1 MRETDQGRLRR
12 TAINLRHD
20 GGMQGRLID
29 RLNTH
34 LRARPR
40 AIVAI
45 IILLMTA
52 TFLLDMWVPLGIVV
66 WVSYVIPILFA
77 FWLSPV
83 SILLVSLTSAL
94 LMILGL
100 AWSPPGM
107 PVSFAVANRVLGLGL
122 IAIASLFLVHRQASE
137 SALAASERRLE
148 ATVDNALD
156 AVIGADTDGRIIR
169 WNPRAEQ
176 LFGWEREEVMGRTLA
191 ETIIPHDYR
200 ERHEEGLRRFRETGQ
215 GTILKRRIEM
225 TARTRHCCEFP
236 VELTIIPLNV
246 SGTVEFI
253 AFLRDISER
262 KQAQEE
268 RDRWSQTLECR
279 VSERTEALR
288 LVNEKLQEVDKV
300 RSAFVAIASHE
311 IRTPLT
317 STLGYVDN
325 MLDGVTGSLNERQT
339 QYLRQ
344 VKANTN
350 RLTRLI
356 NELLDLSLIEAGRL
370 QLHKTDVPAAEPIR
384 EVLKTLQPLAQDKS
398 IRLVYDLNAAM
409 PSLKA
414 DRDKIYQAV
423 LNIAQ
428 NAIKFTPDGGTVSI
442 EADSVGEVVH
452 IRVRDTG
459 PGLSEE
465 QIPKV
470 FDKFYTGTGV
480 PGRNEGIGLGLAIA
494 KSLVELHGGTISV
507 RSRPGEGSTFCITLP
522 LNCA

>member
-1 MRETDQGRLRR
+1 MQEKDQGALSR
-12 TAINLRHD
+12 TAINVRNG

-40 AIVAI
+40 TVVAI
-45 IILLMTA
+45 IIILLTA

-66 WVSYVIPILFA
+66 WVGYVVPILFA
-77 FWLSPV
+77 FWLSPA
-83 SILLVSLTSAL
+83 SILLVTLTSAL
-94 LMILGL
+94 LIVLGL

-122 IAIASLFLVHRQASE
+122 IGIACLFLVHRQASE
-137 SALAASERRLE
+137 SMLEASERRLE
-148 ATVDNALD
+148 ATLDNALD
-156 AVIGADTDGRIIR
+156 AVIGADAEGRIIR
-169 WNPRAEQ
+169 WNPRAKQ
-176 LFGWEREEVMGRTLA
+176 LFGWESEEVMGRTLT
-191 ETIIPHDYR
+191 ETIIPPNYR

-225 TARTRHCCEFP
+225 TSRSRHGSEFP
-236 VELTIIPLNV
+236 VELTVIPLNV

-268 RDRWSQTLECR
+268 RDQWSQTLERR

-288 LVNEKLQEVDKV
+288 SVNEKLQEVDKV

-317 STLGYVDN
+317 STLGYVEN
-325 MLDGVTGSLNERQT
+325 MLDGVTGSLNERQA

-344 VKANTN
+344 VKENTT

-370 QLHKTDVPAAEPIR
+370 QLHKTNVLVDELIR
-384 EVLKTLQPLAQDKS
+384 DVLKTLQPLAQDKS
-398 IRLVYDLNAAM
+398 IRLVSDSNAAM
-409 PSLKA
+409 PSLKV

-428 NAIKFTPDGGTVSI
+428 NAIKFTPNGGTVSI
-442 EADSVGEVVH
+442 DSDSVGEAVR

-465 QIPKV
+465 EIPKV

-494 KSLVELHGGTISV
+494 KSLVELHEGSISV

-522 LNCA
+522 PNCA